1 MTAQVEARPLL
12 LVRAFATR
20 RRPHLV
26 GELLVVLVL
35 LRVYDMARARAD
47 LRRVPALGHGES
59 ILSLERA
66 MRIDIE
72 HAVNLWVTSHRLLSL
87 VASDIYQF
95 AHVTVTLS
103 VLGWCWL
110 RRPEIYRPAR
120 NALVAINVIGL
131 TVFLL
136 LPVAPPRLLPGHG
149 FVDAVAQAG
158 FGSTHGGPV
167 PADQYGA
174 LPSLH
179 LAWAVW
185 ATVLAI
191 RMLPRHQLRQ
201 LCWAYPVLVTTV
213 VVVTGN
219 HYLLDAVA
227 GTAVALAALGL
238 VQGSGTYFARKPR
251 ADALSS
257 R

>member
-1 MTAQVEARPLL
+1 MTALVETRPVM
-12 LVRAFATR
+12 LVRAYAAR
-20 RRPHLV
+20 RRPHLL
-26 GELLVVLVL
+26 GELLIVLAL
-35 LRVYDMARARAD
+35 LRVYDMARARAEV
-47 LRRVPALGHGES
+47 RQGPALQHGEA
-59 ILSLERA
+59 ILTLERWL
-66 MRIDIE
+66 RIDVE
-72 HAVNLWVTSHRLLSL
+72 HATNVWVTSHRLLSL
-87 VASDIYQF
+87 IASDVYQF

-103 VLGWCWL
+103 VLALCWL
-110 RRPEIYRPAR
+110 RRPEIYRSAR
-120 NALVAINVIGL
+120 NALVITNIIGL

-136 LPVAPPRLLPGHG
+136 LPVAPPRLLPGYG

-158 FGSTHGGPV
+158 FGTTHGGPI

-185 ATVLAI
+185 ATVIAM
-191 RMLPRHQLRQ
+191 RMLAGRRAAR
-201 LCWAYPVLVTTV
+201 LCWLYPVLITVV

-227 GTAVALAALGL
+227 GTAVALGALWL
-238 VQGSGTYFARKPR
+238 VQGAWRAR
-251 ADALSS
+251 AEAVSS